1 MTVIGVAMVIGE
13 CGNLTLIFPIR
24 CSRLPCETRA
34 FRAADADADR
44 GVLVDGP
51 SHVAKG
57 QGVIHLLLI
66 AISPLSR
73 GRRSFCSKSFQL
85 ADDQPAHS
93 LFPPS
98 RRKTTDMS
106 VPQAAVLDAG
116 VPAAALLAVLRAR

>member
-24 CSRLPCETRA
+24 SRLPCR
-34 FRAADADADR
+34 
-44 GVLVDGP
+44 
-51 SHVAKG
+51 
-57 QGVIHLLLI
+57 QGRSELLLMPI
-66 AISPLSR
+66 GPMHQATWQGARGDTPPYFLSPLSR

-106 VPQAAVLDAG
+106 VPQAAILDAG